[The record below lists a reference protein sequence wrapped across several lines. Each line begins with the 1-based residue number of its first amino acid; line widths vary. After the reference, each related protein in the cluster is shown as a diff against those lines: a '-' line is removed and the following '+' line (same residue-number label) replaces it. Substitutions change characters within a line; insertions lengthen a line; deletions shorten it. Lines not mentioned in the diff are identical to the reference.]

1 MRLDRATSLSLAWVS
16 LAGLSL
22 AGLSLAGFSL
32 ALLAITAAR
41 AEDAPLAIPETV
53 VTATR
58 VPTPIEQIPAGVT
71 VIDRAT
77 IEAHGYNTIAEALTD
92 VPGLHVSPSGGPGG
106 QTSVFLR
113 GTNSDHVLVLRDGMP
128 INDAADPTSAF
139 NFGVDT
145 LSDVERIEI
154 IRGPMAALYGS
165 GAIGGVINL
174 ISRRGSQPGVHWSGD
189 LAGGYPALLR
199 GNLTASGIQGP
210 VDFAITAES
219 QSQRGYDALPQR
231 ESSYTGVPQGF
242 RDRILTLNLGYTPVE
257 GTRLSLFL
265 RADTSYFGF
274 NTLGT
279 PTFDDSNSNGQAS
292 SVLGRIGGT
301 THLFNGE
308 LETGLFLG
316 QLQDDRRYLEP
327 LAPADPNQ
335 AASDSRYHSYRTDLQ
350 WNNTLHLDDLIAVPG
365 LSASA
370 MTFGYEF
377 TGDTAKVRVNENF
390 AGFPFAQGT
399 SAYMS
404 THAAYAGLQTTLLQR
419 LALTAQVRQDWVD
432 RNAPTTWRVGGVYDL
447 KQIATHLKVA
457 YGTAFRAPSLFDRFG
472 VDSFGYV
479 GNPNLKPE
487 QSQGWEA
494 GFTSDIP
501 AAGRP
506 DFATV
511 GATYFDQRIRDLL
524 VNVPTSE
531 TMNTEVNLA
540 SAHLHGVE
548 TEATL
553 RPAYWIDL
561 HATYSFLNTA
571 SDGEPAGQ
579 GSQLLRRPQNQASAD
594 VTLRPLTGLS
604 VITTVI
610 YTGSDR
616 DFLIDDGGNSSLQPG
631 VGQHGLV
638 ANLAI
643 NYRLTP
649 RVELYA
655 NGWNI
660 FYSKFEPVNG
670 YQIPGPT
677 ALAGVRFRL

>member
-1 MRLDRATSLSLAWVS
+1 MRLYLAICLSLP
-16 LAGLSL
+16 
-22 AGLSLAGFSL
+22 
-32 ALLAITAAR
+32 LLWITAAS
-41 AEDAPLAIPETV
+41 AEDAPLTVPETV
-53 VTATR
+53 ITATR
-58 VPTPIEQIPAGVT
+58 VPTQIEQIPAGVT

-77 IEAHGYNTIAEALTD
+77 IESHGYNTIAEALTD

-174 ISRRGSQPGVHWSGD
+174 ISRRGSEPGVHWSGD
-189 LAGGYPALLR
+189 LAGGYPELVR
-199 GNLTASGIQGP
+199 GSLSASGTEGP
-210 VDFAITAES
+210 VDYAITAES
-219 QSQRGYDALPQR
+219 QSQRGYDALPRR
-231 ESSYTGVPQGF
+231 EAGYSGTPQGF
-242 RDRILTLNLGYTPVE
+242 RDRILTLNLGYTPIE

-279 PTFDDSNSNGQAS
+279 PTFDDANSNGQTTS
-292 SVLGRIGGT
+292 LLGRIGGT
-301 THLFNGE
+301 THLFDGQ
-308 LETGLFLG
+308 LETGLYLG

-327 LAPADPNQ
+327 LDANDPNQ
-335 AASDSRYHSYRTDLQ
+335 ASSDSRYHSYRTDLQ

-377 TGDTAKVRVNENF
+377 IGDTAKLRVNDNF
-390 AGFPFAQGT
+390 GGFPFSQGT

-419 LALTAQVRQDWVD
+419 LALTAQLRQDWVEN
-432 RNAPTTWRVGGVYDL
+432 NAPTTWRLGGVYDL

-457 YGTAFRAPSLFDRFG
+457 YGTAFRAPSLFDRYG

-494 GFTSDIP
+494 GFTSDVP

-506 DFATV
+506 NFATL

-524 VNVPTSE
+524 VNVPGPKNT
-531 TMNTEVNLA
+531 NTEINLA
-540 SAHLHGVE
+540 SAHIHGVE

-553 RPAYWIDL
+553 RPVSWIDL
-561 HATYSFLNTA
+561 HATYTFLNTA

-594 VTLRPLTGLS
+594 VTVRPLAGLS
-604 VITTVI
+604 IVTTVI

-616 DFLIDDGGNSSLQPG
+616 DYMIDDSGNSSLQPG

-638 ANLAI
+638 TNLAV

-649 RVELYA
+649 RIELYT

-677 ALAGVRFRL
+677 VLAGIRVRL